1 MRNMMDNIVLS
12 TFWYNAAIIGYVAA
26 LFTYIFNLAACKAS
40 WRRVATIT
48 VGISFLLQTLGMV
61 FRWIEAGHVEVAAAE
76 RALGVP
82 LTGLA
87 RFVVFTQH
95 PPWSNLYEIMV
106 YMSWGVV
113 LVYLVSE
120 VKWRVRFMGIFAL
133 SLTLVALGVASLT
146 DGTIKP
152 LVPALKSWWIMIH
165 VISASIAYAAGT
177 LAAIMSLLYLIKAQD
192 RVRLS
197 QVCGGMMIVS
207 AFIGAILGRGAEL
220 FVSCSYKVKLLKN
233 FEGQEVV
240 VGRYID
246 DQFMPYFVSSPFV
259 GPLLFGAVV
268 ASVISAVLLFRSRD
282 DVPAGFA
289 RWSFFGSVALMTL
302 ALGTI
307 VFNDLA
313 GASIEVDLQTAAQ
326 LLPQGPWHIG
336 FRSNAW
342 DLALFGIVWLSQ
354 LFILLVTLFPSKVRS
369 GLASAQK
376 LDRVAYANVM
386 VSFALVA
393 LVLVTGALWA
403 HYAWGRYWAW
413 DPKETGALVIW
424 INYALY
430 LHTRVTYG
438 WVGPRSAVIGVIGFF
453 IILAGF
459 LGVNLGW
466 FASGLHSY
474 GSA

>member
-1 MRNMMDNIVLS
+1 MNYEIPS
-12 TFWYNAAIIGYVAA
+12 TFWYNIAISGYVAA
-26 LFTYIFNLAACKAS
+26 LFIYIFNLAMRKALL
-40 WRRVATIT
+40 RKIATVT
-48 VGISFLLQTLGMV
+48 VGFSFLMQTLGMV
-61 FRWIEAGHVEVAAAE
+61 FRWVEAGYVEVEAAE
-76 RALGVP
+76 RGLGVT
-82 LTGLA
+82 LTGLSK
-87 RFVVFTQH
+87 FVVFTQH

-106 YMSWGVV
+106 YMSWGVI

-133 SLTLVALGVASLT
+133 ILTLVALGVASLT

-177 LAAIMSLLYLIKAQD
+177 IAAVMSLLYLIKAQE
-192 RVRLS
+192 RVRLT
-197 QVCGGMMIVS
+197 QVCGGMMVVS
-207 AFIGAILGRGAEL
+207 AVIGAILGRGTEL
-220 FVSCSYKVKLLKN
+220 FTNFAYKVKLLQTL
-233 FEGQEVV
+233 EGNDVV
-240 VGRYID
+240 VGRYVE
-246 DQFMPYFVSSPFV
+246 DQFTPYFVSSPYV
-259 GPLLFGAVV
+259 GPLLFLAVV
-268 ASVISAVLLFRSRD
+268 AAIASAVELFRSKE
-282 DVPAGFA
+282 DVPKGVTLLAYFV
-289 RWSFFGSVALMTL
+289 SVGMM
-302 ALGTI
+302 
-307 VFNDLA
+307 
-313 GASIEVDLQTAAQ
+313 TAAFAVIVINN
-326 LLPQGPWHIG
+326 LLETSIVVEGAISAELIPSGPWHLG
-336 FRSNAW
+336 MRSNSW
-342 DLALFGIVWLSQ
+342 DLALFAIVWMSQ
-354 LFILLVTLFPSKVRS
+354 IFIALVVLFPNKVRS
-369 GLASAQK
+369 ALASPQK

-438 WVGPRSAVIGVIGFF
+438 WVGPRSAVIGVLGFF

>member
-1 MRNMMDNIVLS
+1 MSDIAIPS
-12 TFWYNAAIIGYVAA
+12 TFWYNAAIFGYVAS
-26 LFTYIFNLAACKAS
+26 LFTYIFNLAVRKS
-40 WRRVATIT
+40 LVRRVATVV
-48 VGISFLLQTLGMV
+48 VGVAFLLQTTGMV
-61 FRWIEAGHVEVAAAE
+61 FRWMEAGFVEVAASEMAINQK
-76 RALGVP
+76 LS
-82 LTGLA
+82 GLA
-87 RFVVFTQH
+87 KFIVFTQH

-113 LVYLVSE
+113 LVFLVSE
-120 VKWRVRFMGIFAL
+120 VKWRVRFLGIFAL
-133 SLTLVALGVASLT
+133 TLTLVALAVASLT

-177 LAAIMSLLYLIKAQD
+177 LAAILSLLYLIKAQD

-197 QVCGGMMIVS
+197 QVCAGMLVVT
-207 AFIGAILGRGAEL
+207 AVIGTVLGRGLEL
-220 FVSCSYKVKLLKN
+220 LTTFSYKVKMLTTID
-233 FEGQEVV
+233 EQGIV
-240 VGRYID
+240 VGKFID
-246 DQFMPYFVSSPFV
+246 EKFAPHFVESPSV
-259 GPLLFGAVV
+259 GVLLFASVVLSVLGAIALFRNREDVPSGPMRALYFGAVTLTTLTLGMMLFNDISQVAVTVDAAV
-268 ASVISAVLLFRSRD
+268 AS
-282 DVPAGFA
+282 
-289 RWSFFGSVALMTL
+289 
-302 ALGTI
+302 
-307 VFNDLA
+307 
-313 GASIEVDLQTAAQ
+313 Q
-326 LLPQGPWHIG
+326 LWPQGDWRLG
-336 FRSNAW
+336 LESNTW
-342 DLALFGIVWLSQ
+342 DLALLAIVWLGQ
-354 LFILLVTLFPSKVRS
+354 VFIALVVLFPSKVRS
-369 GLASAQK
+369 ILASAQK
-376 LDRVAYANVM
+376 LDRIAYANVM

-438 WVGPRSAVIGVIGFF
+438 WIGPRSAVIGVLGFF

>member
-1 MRNMMDNIVLS
+1 
-12 TFWYNAAIIGYVAA
+12 
-26 LFTYIFNLAACKAS
+26 
-40 WRRVATIT
+40 
-48 VGISFLLQTLGMV
+48 
-61 FRWIEAGHVEVAAAE
+61 
-76 RALGVP
+76 
-82 LTGLA
+82 
-87 RFVVFTQH
+87 
-95 PPWSNLYEIMV
+95 MV
-106 YMSWGVV
+106 YMSWGIV
-113 LVYLVSE
+113 LVFLVSE

-133 SLTLVALGVASLT
+133 TITLVALGVASLT

-197 QVCGGMMIVS
+197 QVCAGMMIVT
-207 AFIGAILGRGAEL
+207 AVIGTILGRGAEL
-220 FVSCSYKVKLLKN
+220 FTNFSYKVKLLKDMD
-233 FEGQEVV
+233 GQDVV
-240 VGRYID
+240 VGRFIE
-246 DQFMPYFVSSPFV
+246 DQFAPYFVSSPSV
-259 GPLLFGAVV
+259 GPLLFGAV
-268 ASVISAVLLFRSRD
+268 ALSIIGAVVLFRNRK
-282 DVPAGFA
+282 DVPSGLVRVTYFA
-289 RWSFFGSVALMTL
+289 AVAFTT
-302 ALGTI
+302 AAFATI
-307 VFNDLA
+307 LFNDIV
-313 GASIEVDLQTAAQ
+313 GAQVAVDNAVGAQ
-326 LLPQGPWHIG
+326 LMPQGPWHLG
-336 FRSNAW
+336 LRSNSW

-354 LFILLVTLFPSKVRS
+354 VFIGIVVMFPTQVRS
-369 GLASAQK
+369 ILASPQK

-438 WVGPRSAVIGVIGFF
+438 WVGPRSAVIGVLGFF